1 MATKLSICV
10 PHYEE
15 SFDICRFLFDTIET
29 QRGIDLGEIEVLVGN
44 DGSEHPLKVND
55 FEEYHYAIS
64 VYNFPHKGVSATRN
78 ALLDKAQGDYV
89 MFCDCDD
96 GFCQVY
102 GLYMVFG
109 RMKND
114 PDAIISSFVEEG
126 WQGDKFTLLRHD
138 HDMQFVHGKAYKRS
152 FLLEKEIRFNDE
164 LLIHEDG
171 FINTLVGNEAET
183 YEDIENPFYVWRW
196 RDDSIV
202 RKDKGDIFLM
212 KTYGDLL
219 KTRDAVCDELQQRGF
234 INEYFDAVAKTMID
248 AYYEFQKPVY
258 LDPENAREV
267 KRAERKVKKF
277 YEKYKKDYNE
287 CGIDRITEIMH
298 LSRENAYRRGMR
310 IEQVSLHEWVNHIAK
325 EVK

>member
-1 MATKLSICV
+1 MDVRVISGVQNIALFVAPFGGNVRNDFFFSAFAAVIHRQT
-10 PHYEE
+10 EAA
-15 SFDICRFLFDTIET
+15 RFGD
-29 QRGIDLGEIEVLVGN
+29 GEIFFNNTCAAAAVRMDQGAGVVFSSVGGEFS
-44 DGSEHPLKVND
+44 DLSFADP
-55 FEEYHYAIS
+55 A
-64 VYNFPHKGVSATRN
+64 
-78 ALLDKAQGDYV
+78 
-89 MFCDCDD
+89 DD
-96 GFCQVY
+96 R
-102 GLYMVFG
+102 L
-109 RMKND
+109 
-114 PDAIISSFVEEG
+114 PAA
-126 WQGDKFTLLRHD
+126 DKFTLLRHD